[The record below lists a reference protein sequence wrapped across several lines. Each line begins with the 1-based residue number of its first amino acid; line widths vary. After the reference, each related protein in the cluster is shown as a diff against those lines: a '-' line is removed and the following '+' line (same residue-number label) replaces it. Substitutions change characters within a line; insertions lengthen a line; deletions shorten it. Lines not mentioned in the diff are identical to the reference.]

1 MEAGQCDVE
10 AIEEQ
15 EAEMPLLIV
24 TVNQQY
30 TTALIDLQKKKWL
43 LTKRSS
49 KMDIF
54 NTASQEVV
62 MATSEIAKEVEALEP
77 VSEDPEKAGKQLVE
91 IKVHLYQLF
100 CYALQHRV

>member
-1 MEAGQCDVE
+1 MEAGQSDVE

-15 EAEMPLLIV
+15 EAEMPLRIV

-62 MATSEIAKEVEALEP
+62 TATSEIAKEVEALEP
-77 VSEDPEKAGKQLVE
+77 VSEDREKAGKQLSEV
-91 IKVHLYQLF
+91 KVHLSDIWLCF
-100 CYALQHRV
+100 TG